1 MRYFASHRS
10 RTPAHRGADLIGRAE
25 QADRAEQGG
34 RVARAGSRE
43 ADTEWQTEAVLATV
57 LDSVSCGIL
66 LAGTGGDLWAVNDRL
81 AEILGHAPERLRELI
96 HLDEVVSSVSPQFAN
111 SDRMAARWRQRFQ
124 NSEPAWDEL
133 EMITPERKVL
143 ERYARPV
150 LDQYKQPRGWLEI
163 YRDIS
168 GQRQMESRLFHS
180 ERLAAL
186 GQMLSGIAH
195 ELTNPL
201 TSILGYAQ
209 LVHRRA
215 KECERETQHILEE
228 AERARRIARNLL
240 LFARG
245 RTSERMSVSLNEIVQ
260 RTVALRAYQL
270 RLENISVELDLDR
283 RLPETVADAAQMQQ
297 ALLNLMLNAEQ
308 AIREIRENGHVW
320 IRTRQLSASRVA
332 LEVADDGPGV
342 APEVVLHIF
351 DPFFTTKPAGM
362 GTGLGLSILY
372 GIVQQHGG
380 EISVGARPGGGAVF
394 TMELPSSTP
403 GAIAEKLYLIAG
415 AGAPTQAGPA
425 TARQARILVVEDEP
439 TVLQLIAD
447 VLREEGYRVDT
458 VVDSRQGLELARAH
472 RYDLLICDL
481 RMPHLDGRGFYGE
494 LAREENPLQDRLLF
508 VTGDT
513 LAPKTVDFLRSCGLP
528 YLAKP
533 FLVDELKR
541 VVARRLE
548 KAGQPPSRTEGD
560 EPEGNPF
567 HWDHGKPYEH

>member
-1 MRYFASHRS
+1 MRYFAFHRS
-10 RTPAHRGADLIGRAE
+10 RTPAHRAEDLSGRIE
-25 QADRAEQGG
+25 QAGQGG
-34 RVARAGSRE
+34 RIAQSGSRE
-43 ADTEWQTEAVLATV
+43 NQSEWQTEAVLATL
-57 LDSVSCGIL
+57 LDSVNCGIL

-81 AEILGHAPERLRELI
+81 AEILGQTPERLRELI
-96 HLDEVVSSVSPQFAN
+96 HLDEVVSSVAPQFAQ
-111 SDRMAARWRQRFQ
+111 SDRMATRWRQRFQ
-124 NSEPAWDEL
+124 NGEPAWDEL
-133 EMITPERKVL
+133 EMITPERRVL

-168 GQRQMESRLFHS
+168 GQRHMESRLFHS

-186 GQMLSGIAH
+186 GQMLSGVAH

-209 LVHRRA
+209 LVQRRA

-228 AERARRIARNLL
+228 AERARSIARNLL

-245 RTSERMSVSLNEIVQ
+245 STSERMSVSLNKIVE
-260 RTVALRAYQL
+260 RTVALRAYEL

-283 RLPETVADAAQMQQ
+283 RLPETVADAAQIQQ

-308 AIREIRENGHVW
+308 AIRQIRENGHLW

-380 EISVGARPGGGAVF
+380 EISVGTRPGGGAIF
-394 TMELPSSTP
+394 TMDLPSSTP
-403 GAIAEKLYLIAG
+403 GATAEKLHVM
-415 AGAPTQAGPA
+415 AGPGA
-425 TARQARILVVEDEP
+425 TTEAGPGPARKARILVVEDEP

-447 VLREEGYRVDT
+447 VLREEGYRVET

-472 RYDLLICDL
+472 PYDLLICDL

-494 LAREENPLQDRLLF
+494 LAREKNPLQHRLIF

-533 FLVDELKR
+533 FLVDELKE

-548 KAGQPPSRTEGD
+548 QTGELPSRAEGD
-560 EPEGNPF
+560 EPEGYPF
-567 HWDHGKPYEH
+567 HRHHGERYEH

>member
-1 MRYFASHRS
+1 MRHFASNRS
-10 RTPAHRGADLIGRAE
+10 RTPANRPAE
-25 QADRAEQGG
+25 LSERDRAEQGG
-34 RVARAGSRE
+34 GIARSGSRE
-43 ADTEWQTEAVLATV
+43 AESAWQTEAVLATL
-57 LDSVSCGIL
+57 LDSVNCGIL
-66 LAGTGGDLWAVNDRL
+66 LAGTSGDLWAVNDRL
-81 AEILGHAPERLRELI
+81 AEILGQAPERLRELI
-96 HLDEVVSSVSPQFAN
+96 HLDEVVASVSPQFAN

-124 NSEPAWDEL
+124 NGEPAWDEL
-133 EMITPERKVL
+133 EMIAPERRVL

-168 GQRQMESRLFHS
+168 GQREIESRLFHS

-209 LVHRRA
+209 LVQRRA
-215 KECERETQHILEE
+215 KECARETQHILEE

-245 RTSERMSVSLNEIVQ
+245 STSERMSVSLNEIVE
-260 RTVALRAYQL
+260 RTVAMRAYEL
-270 RLENISVELDLDR
+270 RLENIGVELDLDR
-283 RLPETVADAAQMQQ
+283 RQPETLADAAQMQQ

-308 AIREIRENGHVW
+308 AIRQIRENGHVW
-320 IRTRQLSASRVA
+320 IRTRQLSASRVT

-342 APEVVLHIF
+342 APEVVPHIF

-372 GIVQQHGG
+372 GILQQHGG
-380 EISVGARPGGGAVF
+380 EISVGTRPGGGAVF

-403 GAIAEKLYLIAG
+403 GAIAEKLYVIAG
-415 AGAPTQAGPA
+415 AGAPMRAEPA
-425 TARQARILVVEDEP
+425 ATRHARILVVEDEP

-472 RYDLLICDL
+472 HYDLLICDL

-494 LAREENPLQDRLLF
+494 LAREENPLQHRLLF

-533 FLVDELKR
+533 FLVDELKE

-548 KAGQPPSRTEGD
+548 KTGQLPSTTEGD
-560 EPEGNPF
+560 EPEGYPF
-567 HWDHGKPYEH
+567 HRHHGEPYEH

>member
-1 MRYFASHRS
+1 MGYFSSNRS
-10 RTPAHRGADLIGRAE
+10 RTPARTPANRGADLTEKGRAE
-25 QADRAEQGG
+25 QVG
-34 RVARAGSRE
+34 RAGSRAPE
-43 ADTEWQTEAVLATV
+43 AQSQTEAVLATL
-57 LDSVSCGIL
+57 LDSVGCGIL

-81 AEILGHAPERLRELI
+81 AEILGHAPERLREFI
-96 HLDEVVSSVSPQFAN
+96 HLDEVVASVSPQFAN

-124 NSEPAWDEL
+124 NGEPAWDEL

-168 GQRQMESRLFHS
+168 GQRQIESRLFHS

-186 GQMLSGIAH
+186 GQMLSGVAH

-201 TSILGYAQ
+201 TSVLGYAQ
-209 LVHRRA
+209 LVQRRA

-240 LFARG
+240 LFARDS
-245 RTSERMSVSLNEIVQ
+245 TSERMSVSLNEIVE
-260 RTVALRAYQL
+260 RTVAIRAYEL
-270 RLENISVELDLDR
+270 RLDNISVELDLDR
-283 RLPETVADAAQMQQ
+283 RVPATVADGAQIQQ

-308 AIREIRENGHVW
+308 AIRQIRENGHIW

-380 EISVGARPGGGAVF
+380 EVSVGTRPGGGAVF

-403 GAIAEKLYLIAG
+403 GAIAEKLYVIAG
-415 AGAPTQAGPA
+415 PGGPAQAGPD
-425 TARQARILVVEDEP
+425 TARKARILAVEDEP

-458 VVDSRQGLELARAH
+458 VVDSRQGLELARANH
-472 RYDLLICDL
+472 YDLLICDL

-494 LAREENPLQDRLLF
+494 LAREENPLRHRLIF

-533 FLVDELKR
+533 FLVDELKE

-548 KAGQPPSRTEGD
+548 KTGQLPSSAEGG
-560 EPEGNPF
+560 EPEGYPF
-567 HWDHGKPYEH
+567 HRHHGERYEH

>member
-1 MRYFASHRS
+1 MRYFASSRS
-10 RTPAHRGADLIGRAE
+10 RIPAKGGAEFTERADRTDQDGRA
-25 QADRAEQGG
+25 G
-34 RVARAGSRE
+34 RAGSRE
-43 ADTEWQTEAVLATV
+43 TEIEWQTEAVLATL
-57 LDSVSCGIL
+57 LDSVNCGIL

-111 SDRMAARWRQRFQ
+111 SERVAARWRQRFQ
-124 NSEPAWDEL
+124 NGQPAWDEL
-133 EMITPERKVL
+133 EMVTPERRVL

-168 GQRQMESRLFHS
+168 GQRHIESRLFHS

-186 GQMLSGIAH
+186 GQMLSGVAH

-209 LVHRRA
+209 LVRRRA
-215 KECERETQHILEE
+215 KECEKETRHILEE
-228 AERARRIARNLL
+228 AERAKRIARNLL

-245 RTSERMSVSLNEIVQ
+245 STSERLRVSLNEIVE
-260 RTVALRAYQL
+260 RTVAIRTYEL
-270 RLENISVELDLDR
+270 RLANISVELDLDQ
-283 RLPETVADAAQMQQ
+283 RLPETAADAVQIQQ

-308 AIREIRENGHVW
+308 AILQIRDTGHIW
-320 IRTRQLSASRVA
+320 IRTRQLSTGRVA
-332 LEVADDGPGV
+332 MEVADDGPGV

-380 EISVGARPGGGAVF
+380 EVSVETRPGGGAVF
-394 TMELPSSTP
+394 TIELPSWSPEAMT
-403 GAIAEKLYLIAG
+403 EKLHVMGSAG
-415 AGAPTQAGPA
+415 SPARAGSAA
-425 TARQARILVVEDEP
+425 ARKARILVVEDEP

-447 VLREEGYRVDT
+447 VLREEGYGVDT
-458 VVDSRQGLELARAH
+458 VADSRQGLELARMH
-472 RYDLLICDL
+472 RYELLICDL

-494 LAREENPLQDRLLF
+494 LAREQNPLQHRLIF

-513 LAPKTVDFLRSCGLP
+513 LASKTVDFLRSCGLP

-533 FLVDELKR
+533 FLVEELKD

-548 KAGQPPSRTEGD
+548 KAEGAERD
-560 EPEGNPF
+560 EEGYPF
-567 HWDHGKPYEH
+567 HRHHGERYEH

>member
-1 MRYFASHRS
+1 MGYFASNRS
-10 RTPAHRGADLIGRAE
+10 RTPANRGADLTER
-25 QADRAEQGG
+25 DR
-34 RVARAGSRE
+34 SRE
-43 ADTEWQTEAVLATV
+43 AETEWQTEAVLATL

-66 LAGTGGDLWAVNDRL
+66 LAGTSGDLWAVNDRL
-81 AEILGHAPERLRELI
+81 AEILGHPPGRLRELI
-96 HLDEVVSSVSPQFAN
+96 HLDHVVSSVSPQFAN

-124 NSEPAWDEL
+124 NGEPAWDEL
-133 EMITPERKVL
+133 EMLTPERRVL

-150 LDQYKQPRGWLEI
+150 LDQYKQRRGWLEI

-168 GQRQMESRLFHS
+168 GQRHIESRLFHS

-201 TSILGYAQ
+201 TSVLGYAQ
-209 LVHRRA
+209 LVQRRA
-215 KECERETQHILEE
+215 KECARETRHILEE

-245 RTSERMSVSLNEIVQ
+245 STSERMSVSLNEIVE
-260 RTVALRAYQL
+260 RTVAIRAYEL
-270 RLENISVELDLDR
+270 RLENISVGLDLDR
-283 RLPETVADAAQMQQ
+283 RLPETVADAAQIQQ

-308 AIREIRENGHVW
+308 AIRQIRENGHVW

-342 APEVVLHIF
+342 APEVVPHIF

-380 EISVGARPGGGAVF
+380 AVSVGARPGGGAVF
-394 TMELPSSTP
+394 TMVLPSSTP
-403 GAIAEKLYLIAG
+403 GAIAEKLYVIAG
-415 AGAPTQAGPA
+415 PGVPTQAGPA
-425 TARQARILVVEDEP
+425 TARILVVEDEP

-472 RYDLLICDL
+472 HYDLLICDL
-481 RMPHLDGRGFYGE
+481 RMPHLDGRAFYGE
-494 LAREENPLQDRLLF
+494 LAREENPLQHRLIF

-513 LAPKTVDFLRSCGLP
+513 LAPKTVDFLRTCGLP

-533 FLVDELKR
+533 FLVDELKE
-541 VVARRLE
+541 VVARRLG
-548 KAGQPPSRTEGD
+548 KTGPVPSPAEGD
-560 EPEGNPF
+560 EPEGYPF
-567 HWDHGKPYEH
+567 HRHHGERYEH

>member
-1 MRYFASHRS
+1 MSYFASNRA
-10 RTPAHRGADLIGRAE
+10 RTPGNRGAELNA
-25 QADRAEQGG
+25 RAEQGG
-34 RVARAGSRE
+34 RAGSRDSE
-43 ADTEWQTEAVLATV
+43 TEWQTEAVLATL

-66 LAGTGGDLWAVNDRL
+66 LAGPGGNLWAVNDRL
-81 AEILGHAPERLRELI
+81 GEILGHAPERLRELL
-96 HLDEVVSSVSPQFAN
+96 HLDEVVSSVSPQFAHP
-111 SDRMAARWRQRFQ
+111 DRVAARWRQRFQ
-124 NSEPAWDEL
+124 NGEAAWDEL
-133 EMITPERKVL
+133 EMITPERRVL

-150 LDQYKQPRGWLEI
+150 VDQYKQPRGWLEI

-168 GQRQMESRLFHS
+168 GQRHIESRLFHS

-186 GQMLSGIAH
+186 GQMLSGVAH

-209 LVHRRA
+209 LVQRRA
-215 KECERETQHILEE
+215 KECERETRHILEE

-245 RTSERMSVSLNEIVQ
+245 STSERMSVSLNEIAE
-260 RTVALRAYQL
+260 RTLAIRAYEL
-270 RLENISVELDLDR
+270 RLANITVELDLDR
-283 RLPETVADAAQMQQ
+283 RLPETVADAAQIQQ
-297 ALLNLMLNAEQ
+297 ALLNLMVNAEQ
-308 AIREIRENGHVW
+308 AIHEIRESGHVW

-342 APEVVLHIF
+342 SPEVVLHIF

-380 EISVGARPGGGAVF
+380 EVSVDSRPGGGAVF
-394 TMELPSSTP
+394 TMELPSAAP
-403 GAIAEKLYLIAG
+403 EAITDKLYVIG
-415 AGAPTQAGPA
+415 AGGGPAQAGS
-425 TARQARILVVEDEP
+425 ARTHPARILVVEDEP

-494 LAREENPLQDRLLF
+494 LAREENPLQHRLIL

-513 LAPKTVDFLRSCGLP
+513 LAPKTVDFLRSVGLP

-533 FLVDELKR
+533 FLVDELKEF
-541 VVARRLE
+541 VARRLE
-548 KAGQPPSRTEGD
+548 KTGQLPSTAEGG
-560 EPEGNPF
+560 EPEGSPF
-567 HWDHGKPYEH
+567 HRHHGERYEH

>member
-1 MRYFASHRS
+1 MGYFASNRS
-10 RTPAHRGADLIGRAE
+10 RTPANRGADLTEAGR
-25 QADRAEQGG
+25 RG
-34 RVARAGSRE
+34 AGSRE
-43 ADTEWQTEAVLATV
+43 AETEWQTEAVLATL

-66 LAGTGGDLWAVNDRL
+66 LAGTSGDLWAVNDRL
-81 AEILGHAPERLRELI
+81 AEILGHAPGRLRELI
-96 HLDEVVSSVSPQFAN
+96 HLDHVVSSVSPQFAN

-124 NSEPAWDEL
+124 NGEPAWDEL
-133 EMITPERKVL
+133 EMITPERRVL

-168 GQRQMESRLFHS
+168 GQRHIESRLFHS

-209 LVHRRA
+209 LVQRRA

-245 RTSERMSVSLNEIVQ
+245 STSERMSVSLNEIVE
-260 RTVALRAYQL
+260 RTVAIRAYEL

-283 RLPETVADAAQMQQ
+283 RLPETVADAAQIQQ

-308 AIREIRENGHVW
+308 AIRQIRENGHVW

-380 EISVGARPGGGAVF
+380 EVSVGARPGGGAVF

-403 GAIAEKLYLIAG
+403 GAIAEKLYVIAG
-415 AGAPTQAGPA
+415 PGAPTQAGPPRRDGADSGGGRRADGAA
-425 TARQARILVVEDEP
+425 TDRGCLEGRRLPRGYGGGQPPGSGAGAG
-439 TVLQLIAD
+439 AS
-447 VLREEGYRVDT
+447 LR
-458 VVDSRQGLELARAH
+458 S
-472 RYDLLICDL
+472 IDL
-481 RMPHLDGRGFYGE
+481 RFANAASGR
-494 LAREENPLQDRLLF
+494 ARLLRR
-508 VTGDT
+508 TGARGKPAAAQID
-513 LAPKTVDFLRSCGLP
+513 LRHRAILWLRKRWIFCGRCGLP

-533 FLVDELKR
+533 FLVDELKE
-541 VVARRLE
+541 VVARRLG
-548 KAGQPPSRTEGD
+548 KTGQVPSPAEGD
-560 EPEGNPF
+560 EPEGYPF
-567 HWDHGKPYEH
+567 HRHHGERYEH

>member
-1 MRYFASHRS
+1 MGYFAFHRS
-10 RTPAHRGADLIGRAE
+10 RDAANRGADATGN
-25 QADRAEQGG
+25 AEQGG
-34 RVARAGSRE
+34 RAARHGSRE
-43 ADTEWQTEAVLATV
+43 GESEWQTEAVLATL
-57 LDSVSCGIL
+57 LDSVNCGIL

-81 AEILGHAPERLRELI
+81 ADILGHAPERLRELI
-96 HLDEVVSSVSPQFAN
+96 HLDEVVASVSQQFAQP
-111 SDRMAARWRQRFQ
+111 DRVAARWRQRFE
-124 NSEPAWDEL
+124 NGEPAWDEL
-133 EMITPERKVL
+133 EMLAPERKVL

-168 GQRQMESRLFHS
+168 GQRQVESRLLHS

-186 GQMLSGIAH
+186 GQMLSGVAH

-209 LVHRRA
+209 LVQRRA
-215 KECERETQHILEE
+215 KGCEREAQNILEE

-240 LFARG
+240 LFSRG
-245 RTSERMSVSLNEIVQ
+245 STSERMSVSLNEIVE
-260 RTVALRAYQL
+260 RTVAIRAYEL

-283 RLPETVADAAQMQQ
+283 RLPQTLADGAQIQQ

-308 AIREIRENGHVW
+308 AIRQIRENGHIW
-320 IRTRQLSASRVA
+320 IRTRQLSGSRVA

-351 DPFFTTKPAGM
+351 DPFFTTKPAGI

-380 EISVGARPGGGAVF
+380 EVSVDNRQGGGAVF
-394 TMELPSSTP
+394 TMELPSATP
-403 GAIAEKLYLIAG
+403 GATAEKLYVVGG
-415 AGAPTQAGPA
+415 AGVPAHAGPA
-425 TARQARILVVEDEP
+425 TARKARILVVEDEP

-458 VVDSRQGLELARAH
+458 VADSRQGLELARAH
-472 RYDLLICDL
+472 PYDLLICDL
-481 RMPHLDGRGFYGE
+481 RMPHLDGRGFYAE
-494 LAREENPLQDRLLF
+494 LTREGNPLQHRLIF

-513 LAPKTVDFLRSCGLP
+513 LAPKTVDFLRSSGLP

-533 FLVDELKR
+533 FLVEELKE
-541 VVARRLE
+541 VVARRVE
-548 KAGQPPSRTEGD
+548 TAGQLASPAERD
-560 EPEGNPF
+560 EPEG
-567 HWDHGKPYEH
+567 HLYRHHGE